1 MNPNTINR
9 RQFFDSVQNGLYG
22 AALASLLSRDL
33 YGVEP
38 HHKAPLPMDT
48 RPRQPH
54 FAPRAKA
61 VIQFCMQGGP
71 SQVDLFDPKPAL
83 EKFHGA
89 DAPEE
94 FTKVAPAGRSM
105 KGKVMRSHW
114 KFARHGQSGAWV
126 SELLPHT
133 AKMIDEIAIIRSMY
147 NVHENHEPACYK
159 WQSGEIFPGHPT
171 LGAWVT
177 YGLGSVS
184 QNLPAYVVLADP
196 QNRLPVNNVENWMSG
211 YLPPL
216 YQGTQIKSEG
226 TPMLH
231 IKPDYQEP
239 ASITAA
245 KRNLI
250 NALDRLHKSKRPNQP
265 VLDSRIANYQMAARM
280 QVEASEAL
288 DVSSETEV
296 TRELY
301 GIGGK
306 DTDNFGK
313 RCLMARR
320 PWNAACVSC
329 RFIRAAKCGTT
340 TATSKP
346 HCPPPVVK
354 AISLAPRYCVTC
366 VNAGCSMMCSCF
378 GAANS
383 VACQWLRAITPRPG
397 AIMVPVVLPAGWL
410 AAE

>member
-1 MNPNTINR
+1 MAER
-9 RQFFDSVQNGLYG
+9 RDF
-22 AALASLLSRDL
+22 SR
-33 YGVEP
+33 P
-38 HHKAPLPMDT
+38 P
-48 RPRQPH
+48 
-54 FAPRAKA
+54 
-61 VIQFCMQGGP
+61 
-71 SQVDLFDPKPAL
+71 DP
-83 EKFHGA
+83 
-89 DAPEE
+89 
-94 FTKVAPAGRSM
+94 
-105 KGKVMRSHW
+105 
-114 KFARHGQSGAWV
+114 
-126 SELLPHT
+126 
-133 AKMIDEIAIIRSMY
+133 
-147 NVHENHEPACYK
+147 
-159 WQSGEIFPGHPT
+159 
-171 LGAWVT
+171 GAWVT

-239 ASITAA
+239 AGITAA

-288 DVSSETEV
+288 DVSSETEA

-301 GIGGK
+301 GVGGRIRIISV
-306 DTDNFGK
+306 NAVSWRG
-313 RCLMARR
+313 AS
-320 PWNAACVSC
+320 WNAACVSC

-346 HCPPPVVK
+346 HCPPPVAK
-354 AISLAPRYCVTC
+354 R
-366 VNAGCSMMCSCF
+366 
-378 GAANS
+378 
-383 VACQWLRAITPRPG
+383 
-397 AIMVPVVLPAGWL
+397 
-410 AAE
+410 